1 MSIRSGLTVSL
12 VEEARKGPFVYHGDL
27 RAACEAA
34 DRLDI
39 DAIEVF
45 PGSPDDLEAA
55 GLRGLLDEFALNL
68 AAVGTGA
75 GWLKHKMSLSDR
87 DSTKRAKAVEF
98 VHRMIDAANAHA
110 APVIIGSMQG
120 RSEAG
125 EDRSETMLR
134 LTESLRAI
142 DDHAAKRKACVL
154 IEPLNR
160 YETNLLNTLS
170 DGKNIIMKSGA
181 THTRV
186 LGRPVSYGDRGG
198 RHGRRRSATAARD
211 WATCISPTRTA
222 APPAWATRHFAPV
235 IEALVAIE
243 YKGVMSAE
251 VFPLPDSYSAA
262 KAIAETFRRLM
273 LSAPASGM
281 SSTRLRL

>member
-39 DAIEVF
+39 DAVEIF
-45 PGSPDDLEAA
+45 PASPDDLEAA
-55 GLRGLLDEFALNL
+55 GVRGLLDEFALNL

-75 GWLKHKMSLSDR
+75 GWLRHRLSLSDR
-87 DSTKRAKAVEF
+87 DATKRAKAVAF

-120 RSEAG
+120 RSEPG
-125 EDRSETMLR
+125 EDRAEAMLR

-160 YETNLLNTLS
+160 YETDLLNTLA
-170 DGKNIIMKSGA
+170 DGKNIIMKAGA

-186 LGRPVSYGDRGG
+186 LADLFHMAIEEADMAG
-198 RHGRRRSATAARD
+198 AIRD
-211 WATCISPTRTA
+211 CGTRLGHV
-222 APPAWATRHFAPV
+222 HFADSNRRAPGMGHTHFGP
-235 IEALVAIE
+235 ILEALVAIE

-251 VFPLPDSYSAA
+251 VFPLPDSYAAA